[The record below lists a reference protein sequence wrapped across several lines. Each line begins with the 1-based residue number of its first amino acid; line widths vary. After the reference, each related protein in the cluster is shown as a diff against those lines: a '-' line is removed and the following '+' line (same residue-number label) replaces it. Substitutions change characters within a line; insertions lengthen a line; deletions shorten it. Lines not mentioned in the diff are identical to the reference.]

1 MTKIFPSLAAT
12 LALIGFSAA
21 AAANPPAA
29 PVEHPAPKP
38 DAPKPDDGHHG
49 TGDHP
54 TEGGQHPT
62 GH

>member
-1 MTKIFPSLAAT
+1 MTKKLLPALACTLAA
-12 LALIGFSAA
+12 IGLSAA

-29 PVEHPAPKP
+29 PVEHP
-38 DAPKPDDGHHG
+38 APKPDDGHHG